1 MQTDLSCLPMTAQK
15 LVALVGLP
23 LTLRL
28 VDAYGGR
35 AINLYNSDNSLDRMA
50 ELIGRD
56 GAQKLL
62 LFFGNAPFTV
72 PLCKRAL
79 TILRNR
85 TILAEFDRLTIDEGL
100 SARASVARI
109 TRLFTPHIHERTIWR
124 VLKTTGEIKA
134 VDPRQMSLI

>member
-1 MQTDLSCLPMTAQK
+1 MQTDLSYLPMTAQK
-15 LVALVGLP
+15 LIALIGLP

-28 VDAYGGR
+28 IDAYGGR

-56 GAQKLL
+56 AAQKLL
-62 LFFGNAPFTV
+62 SFFGNAPFTV

-79 TILRNR
+79 TVLRNR
-85 TILAEFDRLTIDEGL
+85 VILAEFDRLTMTEGM

-109 TRLFTPHIHERTIWR
+109 TRVFTPHIHERTIWR
-124 VLKTTGEIKA
+124 VLKTTGEVQVA
-134 VDPRQMSLI
+134 DSRQMSLI